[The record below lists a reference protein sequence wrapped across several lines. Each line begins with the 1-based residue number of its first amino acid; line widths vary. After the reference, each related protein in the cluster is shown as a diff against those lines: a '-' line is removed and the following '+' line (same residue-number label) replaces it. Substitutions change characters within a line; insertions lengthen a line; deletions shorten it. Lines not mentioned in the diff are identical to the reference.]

1 LGSHVMKVRLADGSG
16 TIELKY
22 LLEEQLP
29 SGGVR
34 IRFRRK
40 GSATITLSAP
50 LGSDEFMKE
59 IVLRSRVTQS
69 PSTSNPQA
77 GNRQLSEHYAG

>member
-1 LGSHVMKVRLADGSG
+1 MKVRLADGSG

-40 GSATITLSAP
+40 GSATITLRWAAMS
-50 LGSDEFMKE
+50 S
-59 IVLRSRVTQS
+59 
-69 PSTSNPQA
+69 
-77 GNRQLSEHYAG
+77 